1 MTTGEK
7 IKLIGLGGMILAALC
22 MDSEFFVPAA
32 ILFMAFGIMTFSCHF
47 MMDEGFID
55 SDDMRKIDQKKIRQN
70 REQVFNMWVL
80 TGTVKKGKRKAPRQ
94 RGN

>member
-32 ILFMAFGIMTFSCHF
+32 ILFMAFGILTFSCHF
-47 MMDEGFID
+47 MMNEGFID
-55 SDDMRKIDQKKIRQN
+55 SDDIAKIDKKKIARN
-70 REQVFNMWVL
+70 REEVFRNWV
-80 TGTVKKGKRKAPRQ
+80 KSGKIK
-94 RGN
+94 